1 MKITYNIL
9 GMHCSNCAILPENIE
24 DELSGINS
32 ADASFRKQEF
42 SVDFNESLVS
52 DEQIVDKIIQKGC
65 QVKSKIIR

>member
-9 GMHCSNCAILPENIE
+9 GMHCSNCAILLENIE